1 MICFGERGRVVY
13 VGLRN
18 TKILTRDD
26 VQISIPNSMIT
37 NTKIVNQSA
46 PSSQFRVRIK
56 VCVACGTDVDRM
68 EEILLSVANHNSL
81 AAVSPQPRVRFRNFG
96 DSSLEFELL
105 CWARRPE
112 ESGRLI
118 HGLNHQIYNAFDEAD
133 IAIPL
138 PQRDVHLMQE

>member
-1 MICFGERGRVVY
+1 MNLQKKSCAIAVFASAGIAGLGVAFAARDGKRWPIFSGVSAYFWIDSFKSGDYIVIYFGERGRVAY

-81 AAVSPQPRVRFRNFG
+81 V
-96 DSSLEFELL
+96 DDL
-105 CWARRPE
+105 RR
-112 ESGRLI
+112 
-118 HGLNHQIYNAFDEAD
+118 
-133 IAIPL
+133 
-138 PQRDVHLMQE
+138 